1 MLHMKWLL
9 RVLIGLLTGKSNA
22 LFTSKLVNN
31 AFQKVSAIVSAN
43 LVAKIDEILRKI
55 VPRKRKKHKKL

>member
-1 MLHMKWLL
+1 MKWLL

>member
-1 MLHMKWLL
+1 MLHIKWLL